1 MIFSR
6 PPENPFEPE
15 RGGKLRRTLVRFAMS
30 AFRTSVPAATAASD
44 ALGKADCFLDFQ
56 AQLAR
61 VARVSRPVLLVGER
75 GTGKEL
81 AAARVHFLSPRWGGP
96 LVKLNCAAL
105 PENLLESELFGH
117 EAGAFTGAAKRRA
130 GRFEMASGGTL
141 FLDELGQ
148 MPMNVQEKILRVI
161 EYGVFERVGGSEAV
175 ETDVRVVGATNADLP
190 ALAAAGKFRADLL
203 DRLSFEV
210 LHVPSLKERGA
221 GDVELLTRHF
231 AARMAAELGRTEPP
245 EFAPAAWAALRDYPW
260 PGNVRELKNVVERAV
275 CRAEEGRAV
284 REVVFDP
291 FLRPGAVSSPVPA
304 PGVNGSAAATNPDSF
319 LNAVA
324 DFESG
329 LLRSALVRARH
340 RQREAADALG
350 LSYDQF
356 RGLYRKYAGR
366 LEDGS

>member
-1 MIFSR
+1 
-6 PPENPFEPE
+6 
-15 RGGKLRRTLVRFAMS
+15 MS
-30 AFRTSVPAATAASD
+30 VFRTSVPAATTASD

-61 VARVSRPVLLVGER
+61 VARVARPVLLVGER

-117 EAGAFTGAAKRRA
+117 EAGAFTGAARRRA

-161 EYGVFERVGGSEAV
+161 EYGVFERVGGQEAV

-190 ALAAAGKFRADLL
+190 ALAAAGRFRADLL

-210 LHVPSLKERGA
+210 LHVPSLRERGA

-231 AARMAAELGRTEPP
+231 AARMSTELERPGGTP
-245 EFAPAAWAALRDYPW
+245 EFAPAAWAALRDYAW

-275 CRAEEGRAV
+275 CRTEEGKTV

-291 FLRPGAVSSPVPA
+291 FLKVGGSTPIPRPVATAGTGGDAAGATRPEK
-304 PGVNGSAAATNPDSF
+304 F
-319 LNAVA
+319 LDAVA

-329 LLRSALVRARH
+329 MLREALVRARH
-340 RQREAADALG
+340 RQREAAEALG

-356 RGLYRKYAGR
+356 RGLYRKYAAR
-366 LEDGS
+366 LEA

>member
-1 MIFSR
+1 
-6 PPENPFEPE
+6 
-15 RGGKLRRTLVRFAMS
+15 MS
-30 AFRTSVPAATAASD
+30 AFRAPIPTSTSASD

-61 VARVSRPVLLVGER
+61 VAPVSRPVLLVGER

-117 EAGAFTGAAKRRA
+117 EAGAFTGAARRRS

-190 ALAAAGKFRADLL
+190 ALTAAGKFRADLL

-210 LHVPSLKERGA
+210 LHVPGLRERGA
-221 GDVELLTRHF
+221 GDVELLARHF
-231 AARMAAELGRTEPP
+231 AARMATELGRTAAP
-245 EFAPAAWAALRDYPW
+245 EFSPTAWAALRDYPW

-275 CRAEEGRAV
+275 CRAEEGKMI

-291 FLRPGAVSSPVPA
+291 FQRTGPSPASVAA
-304 PGVNGSAAATNPDSF
+304 PLVNANGTSAAAVAPTRPGRF
-319 LNAVA
+319 LDAVA

-329 LLRSALVRARH
+329 LLREALARARH
-340 RQREAADALG
+340 RQREAAESLG

-366 LEDGS
+366 L

>member
-1 MIFSR
+1 M
-6 PPENPFEPE
+6 PD
-15 RGGKLRRTLVRFAMS
+15 
-30 AFRTSVPAATAASD
+30 FRTSVPAATTASD

-117 EAGAFTGAAKRRA
+117 EAGAFTGAARRRA

-210 LHVPSLKERGA
+210 LHVPSLRERGA
-221 GDVELLTRHF
+221 GDVELLSRHF
-231 AARMAAELGRTEPP
+231 AARMAAELGRPEAP
-245 EFAPAAWAALRDYPW
+245 EFSPAAWAALREFPW

-275 CRAEEGRAV
+275 CRAEGGRLV

-291 FLRPGAVSSPVPA
+291 FLKPGAKPPPVPVAANGNRPTGAA
-304 PGVNGSAAATNPDSF
+304 PNRPERF
-319 LNAVA
+319 LDAVA
-324 DFESG
+324 EFESG
-329 LLRSALVRARH
+329 MLREALVQARH
-340 RQREAADALG
+340 RQREAAEALG

-356 RGLYRKYAGR
+356 RGLYRKYARR
-366 LEDGS
+366 LEIA

>member
-1 MIFSR
+1 
-6 PPENPFEPE
+6 
-15 RGGKLRRTLVRFAMS
+15 MS
-30 AFRTSVPAATAASD
+30 AFRAPIPTTTSASD
-44 ALGKADCFLDFQ
+44 ALGEADCFLDFQ

-117 EAGAFTGAAKRRA
+117 EAGAFTGAARRRS
-130 GRFEMASGGTL
+130 GRFEMATGGTL

-190 ALAAAGKFRADLL
+190 ALAVAGRFRADLL

-210 LHVPSLKERGA
+210 LHVPGLRERGA
-221 GDVELLTRHF
+221 EDVALLARHF
-231 AARMAAELGRTEPP
+231 AARMATELGRAAAP
-245 EFAPAAWAALRDYPW
+245 EFSPAAWAALQGYAW

-275 CRAEEGRAV
+275 CRAEEGKV
-284 REVVFDP
+284 IREIVFDP
-291 FLRPGAVSSPVPA
+291 FQKIGAPPA
-304 PGVNGSAAATNPDSF
+304 LATTAASVGHVNGGDAAATTARPERF
-319 LNAVA
+319 LDAVA
-324 DFESG
+324 EFESG
-329 LLRSALVRARH
+329 LLREALTRARH
-340 RQREAADALG
+340 RQREAAEALG

-356 RGLYRKYAGR
+356 RGLYRKYARR
-366 LEDGS
+366 L

>member
-1 MIFSR
+1 
-6 PPENPFEPE
+6 
-15 RGGKLRRTLVRFAMS
+15 MS
-30 AFRTSVPAATAASD
+30 AFRASVPATTTASD
-44 ALGKADCFLDFQ
+44 ALGEADCFLDFQ

-117 EAGAFTGAAKRRA
+117 EAGAFTGAARRRA

-161 EYGVFERVGGSEAV
+161 EYGVFERVGGQEAL

-190 ALAAAGKFRADLL
+190 ALAAADKFRADLL

-210 LHVPSLKERGA
+210 LHVPSLRERGA
-221 GDVELLTRHF
+221 GDMELLARYF
-231 AARMAAELGRTEPP
+231 AARMSAELDRKGAP
-245 EFAPAAWAALRDYPW
+245 EFSPAAWAALRDYAW

-275 CRAEEGRAV
+275 CRTEEGKTV
-284 REVVFDP
+284 KEVVFDP
-291 FLRPGAVSSPVPA
+291 FLRPGATSRHVPSADPGGKTAPVA
-304 PGVNGSAAATNPDSF
+304 AQPGKF
-319 LNAVA
+319 LDAVA
-324 DFESG
+324 EFESG
-329 LLRSALVRARH
+329 MLREALARARH
-340 RQREAADALG
+340 RQREAAEALG

-356 RGLYRKYAGR
+356 RGLYRKYAAR
-366 LEDGS
+366 LEG